1 MKYIIVTLLIVI
13 NIASAQNISYTINEN
28 PNLRTIKENK
38 PFSSDIIKGKTFLVN
53 YVDPDERELNKA
65 FMREL
70 EKFNKGQIGSIAII
84 NLAATWLP
92 NSLIEGEL
100 RKSQKAHP
108 TTIYVKDYKKVLV
121 KKWEL
126 KDDDY
131 NTLIFDKN
139 QKLLFR
145 AHGKLNAKQQAE
157 IKRILGAKK

>member
-1 MKYIIVTLLIVI
+1 MRYFGVVAMMI
-13 NIASAQNISYTINEN
+13 NIALAQNIHYTIEGDKNI
-28 PNLRTIKENK
+28 RTIKEDK
-38 PFSSDIIKGKTFLVN
+38 PFSTDIIKGKIFLVN

-100 RKSQKAHP
+100 KKSQKAHP
-108 TTIYVKDYKKVLV
+108 TTIYVKDYNKVLV
-121 KKWEL
+121 KRWGL

-139 QKLLFR
+139 RKLIFK
-145 AHGKLNAKQQAE
+145 ANGKLTAKQQQK
-157 IKRILGAKK
+157 IKALLGAKE